1 MYNRADQYSWLQIE
15 LYPGLHPSLEIQRW
29 STLVCAALF
38 FAFFGFAEE
47 AKMNYR
53 LFASTITKRLGI
65 TTFTQS
71 TAASDSMVS
80 KGDVSFPVFITQQ
93 IASKRG
99 SLDSFSDKL
108 STSITVDEDDPKV
121 RPCSSAEQLTPASSS
136 NAIPS
141 VDEVP
146 RAPQSISDPAPVR
159 KPSVPD
165 APRSVYP
172 DSGLDQV

>member
-1 MYNRADQYSWLQIE
+1 MSI
-15 LYPGLHPSLEIQRW
+15 
-29 STLVCAALF
+29 T
-38 FAFFGFAEE
+38 
-47 AKMNYR
+47 
-53 LFASTITKRLGI
+53 LFASGHAL
-65 TTFTQS
+65 TQS
-71 TAASDSMVS
+71 LYSMVS

-93 IASKRG
+93 VASKRG

-108 STSITVDEDDPKV
+108 STSITVGEDDPKV

-146 RAPQSISDPAPVR
+146 RAPQPTSDPAPVR

-165 APRSVYP
+165 TPRSVYP